1 MKRSPLRKRSKKRN
15 KQEVEYSKLRL
26 SYLESHPFCKTG
38 LPKCTVKATDIH
50 HIKGRTDEDLLDTT
64 EWISV
69 CRSCHIWI
77 ETHPIEATEL
87 GFRKSKM

>member
-1 MKRSPLRKRSKKRN
+1 MKKSFLKKRSKKRS
-15 KQEVEYSKLRL
+15 KQEAEYSKLRL
-26 SYLESHPFCKTG
+26 AYLESYPFCKAK
-38 LPKCTVKATDIH
+38 LPKCTIKSTDIH
-50 HIKGRTDEDLLDTT
+50 HMKGRVNEDLLDTT
-64 EWISV
+64 EWLSV